1 MRRQT
6 DTMVDDTGVT
16 VGLDVSDTYS
26 SLCVIDGDGQVLE
39 ESRVRTTK
47 AGLTRRFS
55 TARCRVVLEVGTYSP
70 WVSRL
75 LAELGHEVIVANP
88 RKVRLIAESDRKHD
102 RADAEQ
108 LARLGRLDPQLLSPI
123 QHRGISA
130 QEDLA
135 IIRSRDSLVATRT
148 TLINHARGVVKSHG
162 DRLPSCSTKA
172 FHRRVGTA
180 IPDGLKPSLLP
191 HIELIAHVTAEIER
205 AEAVIE
211 ARITERYREAR
222 ALQQVSGVGPI
233 TALTFVLTLEDPAR
247 FRQSRQVGAYLG
259 LTPRQR
265 DSGASA
271 PQLRISK
278 AGDAH
283 VRRLLIACAHYILG
297 PFGPDTDLRR
307 WGMRHGAGAKGNA
320 RKRAVVGV
328 ARKLAVLLH
337 RLWSTG
343 EVYEPLRAAPEGA
356 SA

>member
-1 MRRQT
+1 
-6 DTMVDDTGVT
+6 
-16 VGLDVSDTYS
+16 VGLDISDTYS
-26 SLCVIDGDGQVLE
+26 SVCVVDNDGEVVE
-39 ESRVRTTK
+39 EGRVRTTK
-47 AGLTRRFS
+47 AALTRRFS
-55 TARCRVVLEVGTYSP
+55 IARCRIVLEVGTHSP

-88 RKVRLIAESDRKHD
+88 RNVRLIAESDRKHD
-102 RADAEQ
+102 RGDAEQ

-123 QHRGISA
+123 QHRGIGA

-135 IIRSRDSLVATRT
+135 LIRSRDNLVAART
-148 TLINHARGVVKSHG
+148 TLVNHTRGVVKAHG
-162 DRLPSCSTKA
+162 DRLPSCSTTA
-172 FHRRVGTA
+172 FHRKAGPA

-191 HIELIAHVTAEIER
+191 HIELIAHLTAEIAR
-205 AEAVIE
+205 ADSTID
-211 ARITERYREAR
+211 ARIAERYREAR
-222 ALQQVSGVGPI
+222 GLQQVPGVGPI
-233 TALTFVLTLEDPAR
+233 TALAFVLTLEDPSR

-265 DSGASA
+265 DSGASS

-307 WGMRHGAGAKGNA
+307 WGMQHGAGAKGNA

-343 EVYEPLRAAPEGA
+343 EVYEPLRAAAHGA
-356 SA
+356 ST

>member
-1 MRRQT
+1 MRRH
-6 DTMVDDTGVT
+6 DDKMVDATTVT
-16 VGLDVSDTYS
+16 VGVDISDTYS
-26 SLCVIDGDGQVLE
+26 SLCFVDGDGQILE
-39 ESRVRTTK
+39 EGRVRTTK

-55 TARCRVVLEVGTYSP
+55 TARCRVVLEVGTHSP

-162 DRLPSCSTKA
+162 DRLPPCSTKA

-191 HIELIAHVTAEIER
+191 HIELIAHLTAEIEK
-205 AEAVIE
+205 ADTVIE

-222 ALQQVSGVGPI
+222 ALQQISGVGPI

-247 FRQSRQVGAYLG
+247 FQQSRQVGAYLG

-265 DSGASA
+265 DSGASS

-307 WGMRHGAGAKGNA
+307 WGMRHGADAKGNA

-343 EVYEPLRAAPEGA
+343 EIYEPLRAAPQGA